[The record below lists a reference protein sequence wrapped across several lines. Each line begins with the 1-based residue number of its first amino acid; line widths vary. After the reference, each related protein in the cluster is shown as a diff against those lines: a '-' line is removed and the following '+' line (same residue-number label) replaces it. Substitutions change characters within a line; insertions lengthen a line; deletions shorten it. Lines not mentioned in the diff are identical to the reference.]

1 MLPTSSESMAAYSE
15 MRTRLTGVLADVPD
29 AVAATTP
36 VPTCPGWSV
45 TDLAAHVY
53 GVPRDV
59 ADGNVAEAGTPAW
72 TRSQVER
79 FAPMGLADL
88 VAGWNEIAP
97 GFEDTAAGFP
107 DLIAGRIT
115 FDTGVHEH
123 DLRGALGQPG
133 GRDAPSVMIGLEFMA
148 EGMWGHIGREG
159 LHPLEYATP
168 GFAMTLGTGPG
179 RVRLETDTFTLYR
192 ATTGR
197 RSLAQIRALHWEGDP
212 EPYLSVFDG
221 TPLRPPEVDIEE

>member
-1 MLPTSSESMAAYSE
+1 MAAYSE
-15 MRTRLTGVLADVPD
+15 MRLRLTDLLADVPD
-29 AVAATTP
+29 DLAVTTP

-59 ADGNVAEAGTPAW
+59 LDGNVAEAGSPEW
-72 TRSQVER
+72 TSSQVER
-79 FAPMGLADL
+79 FAPMGLAAL

-97 GFEDTAAGFP
+97 GFEDAIAGFP
-107 DLIAGRIT
+107 DLIAGRIA
-115 FDTGVHEH
+115 FDSGVHEH
-123 DLRGALGQPG
+123 DLRGALGRPG

-148 EGMWGHIGREG
+148 EGMGNHIGREG
-159 LHPLEYATP
+159 LRPLEYATP
-168 GFAMTLGTGPG
+168 GFAMTLGNGSG

-192 ATTGR
+192 VTTGR
-197 RSLAQIRALHWEGDP
+197 RSLAQIRALHWDGDP
-212 EPYLSVFDG
+212 EPYLTVFDD